1 MIDTFQVRAGRMMTA
16 RARGILILGFALVL
30 VGPWGCGVGPEC
42 DSWTVEGHVRD
53 LSGDPIEN
61 ARIAADINPREV
73 ECCPSD
79 LPCLCGFEEDTHATT
94 DAQGYYRLWLGS
106 ADTAAV
112 LVIEESGYRWSR
124 WFHRC
129 HREHGEAE
137 TQNVDFLGYSGQFIS
152 IRGSVRDALIRP
164 LVGIELE
171 LRDTGGYWHDHAR
184 SDSNGDY
191 AFEMTVPGFTYTLRP
206 YGGECAFDP
215 PEIVYENLTTDQGAQ
230 DFHWSC
236 GE

>member
-1 MIDTFQVRAGRMMTA
+1 MIDTLTA
-16 RARGILILGFALVL
+16 RGRGILILGFALVL
-30 VGPWGCGVGPEC
+30 AAVCGCGVGPEC
-42 DSWTVEGHVRD
+42 DGWTVEGHVRD

-79 LPCLCGFEEDTHATT
+79 LPCLCDFEEDTHTTT

-112 LVIEESGYRWSR
+112 LVIEKSGYRWSR

-129 HREHGEAE
+129 HREQGEAE
-137 TQNVDFLGYSGQFIS
+137 TQNVDFLGYGGQFVA
-152 IRGSVRDALIRP
+152 IRGKVMDALSKP
-164 LVGIELE
+164 LRGIELE
-171 LRDTGGYWHDHAR
+171 LRDPGGYWHNHAE

-191 AFEMTVPGFTYTLRP
+191 AFETAVPGFTYTLRP
-206 YGGECAFDP
+206 YGGECAFNP
-215 PEIVYENLTTDQGAQ
+215 SEIGYENLAADRDGQ
-230 DFHWSC
+230 DFYWSC